1 MKSYQKVGLVLI
13 VTFII
18 LAFLRQENE
27 RTREAIGDVVG
38 LQVDEIVESSA
49 DTISESAAE
58 VAESVAQSSR
68 KVIADLKDIL
78 NTYPE
83 PTARP
88 NRPKDA
94 TAENSKKDTDGKE
107 PQSDSGSVFEG
118 LFNLAIES
126 SQAVAEVLDDELQD
140 HMKLTKQEEEKL
152 GLLLHQQLKDEGM
165 EIISDPKLDNLIAKL
180 VAPILDDQSNA
191 GYQYHFYVIND
202 MEVNAF
208 ALLGGH
214 VYLHRGLIE
223 FVDNESQLQFVLGH
237 EIGHIELG
245 HCAKK
250 VTFLV
255 RGSELGGELIG
266 QLAGLAYQVVSL
278 GYSEKQELASDR
290 FGYEYMTLDQQ
301 QVLPF
306 ISRLY
311 DLQSSDST
319 VRDSDNTSG
328 VVLRAIEGHFASHPT
343 AEQRMKNLEALN
355 K

>member
-1 MKSYQKVGLVLI
+1 MKTYQKFGLVLI
-13 VTFII
+13 VTFVI

-27 RTREAIGDVVG
+27 RTRDAFRDVID
-38 LQVDEIVESSA
+38 LQVDDIVEA
-49 DTISESAAE
+49 GANTVSETVTE
-58 VAESVAQSSR
+58 VVEAVAQSSR

-94 TAENSKKDTDGKE
+94 AAGNSEKDTDGTE

-140 HMKLTKQEEEKL
+140 QLKLSKQEEEKL
-152 GLLLHQQLKDEGM
+152 GLQLHQQLRDEGM
-165 EIISDPKLDNLIAKL
+165 DIIADPKLDNLIAKL
-180 VAPILDDQSNA
+180 VAPILDEQSHS
-191 GYQYHFYVIND
+191 GHQYHFYVVND

-214 VYLHRGLIE
+214 IYLHRGLIE

-237 EIGHIELG
+237 EIGHVELG
-245 HCAKK
+245 HCAKA

-255 RGSELGGELIG
+255 R
-266 QLAGLAYQVVSL
+266 
-278 GYSEKQELASDR
+278 
-290 FGYEYMTLDQQ
+290 
-301 QVLPF
+301 
-306 ISRLY
+306 
-311 DLQSSDST
+311 
-319 VRDSDNTSG
+319 
-328 VVLRAIEGHFASHPT
+328 
-343 AEQRMKNLEALN
+343 
-355 K
+355 